1 MVVVP
6 VAAIV
11 TAGFEDGFA
20 SFRTAFAIPYAW
32 TAIRLTLIT
41 SAAATVINAV
51 MGTLLAWVLV
61 RYRFPGRRILSSVVD
76 LPMAIPTLVTGL
88 MILTLYGPN
97 APIGRFLDRFG
108 IQVAFTW
115 IGILLAL
122 CVVTLPLVVRQVQ
135 PVLLELDP
143 AEEEAAATLGAGAWL
158 SFRKVVLPALRPAIV
173 GGGLLTFARC
183 IGEFGSV
190 VLVSGNI
197 AGRDAHRARLR
208 VPAREPVPSGGGRG
222 GRDTD
227 VHHLVRTRAGDHSA
241 ADPEGG
247 SVSAPPEPVAP
258 ATGAA
263 GSRSRFARGALAAAA
278 IVYVALLLLLP
289 LIGIV
294 TKAFEPGVSI
304 IGDTLSSPDVQHAF
318 LLTGII
324 TVITIVVT
332 TFFGLVVAWVLVRQ
346 RFLGRSLMNAVVDLP
361 FALSPVTVG
370 LAAVLL
376 FGTGGWFA
384 DFFSAQGIQILFALP
399 SMVLVTI
406 FICIPFTIR
415 ELVPVLEEFGLDEE
429 DASRTLGA
437 SIWQTF
443 RRVTLPNIRWA
454 LLYGIALTTARSIG
468 EIGAVLIVSGT
479 ISGSTET
486 ATIYIFTALEE
497 RLEAQAHVVAL
508 VLATVSI
515 LLLVGIEWLH
525 RRNERARSH
534 A

>member
-1 MVVVP
+1 MS
-6 VAAIV
+6 VASN
-11 TAGFEDGFA
+11 T
-20 SFRTAFAIPYAW
+20 
-32 TAIRLTLIT
+32 
-41 SAAATVINAV
+41 
-51 MGTLLAWVLV
+51 
-61 RYRFPGRRILSSVVD
+61 
-76 LPMAIPTLVTGL
+76 
-88 MILTLYGPN
+88 
-97 APIGRFLDRFG
+97 
-108 IQVAFTW
+108 
-115 IGILLAL
+115 
-122 CVVTLPLVVRQVQ
+122 
-135 PVLLELDP
+135 P
-143 AEEEAAATLGAGAWL
+143 A
-158 SFRKVVLPALRPAIV
+158 
-173 GGGLLTFARC
+173 
-183 IGEFGSV
+183 
-190 VLVSGNI
+190 
-197 AGRDAHRARLR
+197 
-208 VPAREPVPSGGGRG
+208 
-222 GRDTD
+222 
-227 VHHLVRTRAGDHSA
+227 
-241 ADPEGG
+241 
-247 SVSAPPEPVAP
+247 AP

-263 GSRSRFARGALAAAA
+263 GTRGRFARGSLAAAA

-384 DFFSAQGIQILFALP
+384 DFFSARGIQILFALP

-515 LLLVGIEWLH
+515 LLLVSIEWLH

>member
-1 MVVVP
+1 MS
-6 VAAIV
+6 VASN
-11 TAGFEDGFA
+11 T
-20 SFRTAFAIPYAW
+20 
-32 TAIRLTLIT
+32 
-41 SAAATVINAV
+41 
-51 MGTLLAWVLV
+51 
-61 RYRFPGRRILSSVVD
+61 
-76 LPMAIPTLVTGL
+76 
-88 MILTLYGPN
+88 
-97 APIGRFLDRFG
+97 
-108 IQVAFTW
+108 
-115 IGILLAL
+115 
-122 CVVTLPLVVRQVQ
+122 
-135 PVLLELDP
+135 
-143 AEEEAAATLGAGAWL
+143 
-158 SFRKVVLPALRPAIV
+158 
-173 GGGLLTFARC
+173 
-183 IGEFGSV
+183 
-190 VLVSGNI
+190 
-197 AGRDAHRARLR
+197 
-208 VPAREPVPSGGGRG
+208 
-222 GRDTD
+222 
-227 VHHLVRTRAGDHSA
+227 
-241 ADPEGG
+241 
-247 SVSAPPEPVAP
+247 PVAP

-263 GSRSRFARGALAAAA
+263 GTRGRFARGALAAAA

-384 DFFSAQGIQILFALP
+384 DFFSARGIQILFALP

>member
-1 MVVVP
+1 M
-6 VAAIV
+6 
-11 TAGFEDGFA
+11 
-20 SFRTAFAIPYAW
+20 
-32 TAIRLTLIT
+32 
-41 SAAATVINAV
+41 
-51 MGTLLAWVLV
+51 
-61 RYRFPGRRILSSVVD
+61 
-76 LPMAIPTLVTGL
+76 
-88 MILTLYGPN
+88 
-97 APIGRFLDRFG
+97 
-108 IQVAFTW
+108 
-115 IGILLAL
+115 
-122 CVVTLPLVVRQVQ
+122 
-135 PVLLELDP
+135 
-143 AEEEAAATLGAGAWL
+143 
-158 SFRKVVLPALRPAIV
+158 
-173 GGGLLTFARC
+173 
-183 IGEFGSV
+183 
-190 VLVSGNI
+190 
-197 AGRDAHRARLR
+197 
-208 VPAREPVPSGGGRG
+208 
-222 GRDTD
+222 
-227 VHHLVRTRAGDHSA
+227 
-241 ADPEGG
+241 
-247 SVSAPPEPVAP
+247 SAPPEPVAP
-258 ATGAA
+258 APGPAS
-263 GSRSRFARGALAAAA
+263 GRSRFARGALAVAA

-318 LLTGII
+318 FLTGII

-384 DFFSAQGIQILFALP
+384 DFFTAQGIQILFAIP
-399 SMVLVTI
+399 SMVIVTI

-479 ISGSTET
+479 ISGLTET

-497 RLEAQAHVVAL
+497 RLEPQAHVVAL

-534 A
+534 T

>member
-1 MVVVP
+1 MSAP
-6 VAAIV
+6 SESVAP
-11 TAGFEDGFA
+11 T
-20 SFRTAFAIPYAW
+20 R
-32 TAIRLTLIT
+32 
-41 SAAATVINAV
+41 SA
-51 MGTLLAWVLV
+51 
-61 RYRFPGRRILSSVVD
+61 
-76 LPMAIPTLVTGL
+76 
-88 MILTLYGPN
+88 
-97 APIGRFLDRFG
+97 
-108 IQVAFTW
+108 
-115 IGILLAL
+115 
-122 CVVTLPLVVRQVQ
+122 
-135 PVLLELDP
+135 
-143 AEEEAAATLGAGAWL
+143 
-158 SFRKVVLPALRPAIV
+158 
-173 GGGLLTFARC
+173 
-183 IGEFGSV
+183 
-190 VLVSGNI
+190 
-197 AGRDAHRARLR
+197 
-208 VPAREPVPSGGGRG
+208 GGRG
-222 GRDTD
+222 
-227 VHHLVRTRAGDHSA
+227 
-241 ADPEGG
+241 
-247 SVSAPPEPVAP
+247 
-258 ATGAA
+258 
-263 GSRSRFARGALAAAA
+263 RFARGALAAAA

-324 TVITIVVT
+324 TLITTVVT

>member
-1 MVVVP
+1 
-6 VAAIV
+6 
-11 TAGFEDGFA
+11 
-20 SFRTAFAIPYAW
+20 
-32 TAIRLTLIT
+32 
-41 SAAATVINAV
+41 
-51 MGTLLAWVLV
+51 
-61 RYRFPGRRILSSVVD
+61 
-76 LPMAIPTLVTGL
+76 
-88 MILTLYGPN
+88 
-97 APIGRFLDRFG
+97 
-108 IQVAFTW
+108 
-115 IGILLAL
+115 
-122 CVVTLPLVVRQVQ
+122 
-135 PVLLELDP
+135 
-143 AEEEAAATLGAGAWL
+143 
-158 SFRKVVLPALRPAIV
+158 
-173 GGGLLTFARC
+173 
-183 IGEFGSV
+183 
-190 VLVSGNI
+190 
-197 AGRDAHRARLR
+197 
-208 VPAREPVPSGGGRG
+208 
-222 GRDTD
+222 
-227 VHHLVRTRAGDHSA
+227 
-241 ADPEGG
+241 
-247 SVSAPPEPVAP
+247 VSAPSATAPTP
-258 ATGAA
+258 ATGAPP
-263 GSRSRFARGALAAAA
+263 GRRRLARVVLVGAA
-278 IVYVALLLLLP
+278 IAYVALLLLLP
-289 LIGIV
+289 LIGVV
-294 TKAFEPGVSI
+294 TKAFEPGLSI
-304 IGDTLSSPDVQHAF
+304 LEDTLSRPEVRHAF

-324 TVITIVVT
+324 TAITVVVT

-384 DFFSAQGIQILFALP
+384 DFFTAQGIQILFALP

-443 RRVTLPNIRWA
+443 RMVTLPNIRWA
-454 LLYGIALTTARSIG
+454 LLYGVALTTARSIG

-479 ISGSTET
+479 IAGLTET

-515 LLLVGIEWLH
+515 VLLVVIEWLH

>member
-1 MVVVP
+1 M
-6 VAAIV
+6 
-11 TAGFEDGFA
+11 
-20 SFRTAFAIPYAW
+20 
-32 TAIRLTLIT
+32 
-41 SAAATVINAV
+41 SAA
-51 MGTLLAWVLV
+51 
-61 RYRFPGRRILSSVVD
+61 
-76 LPMAIPTLVTGL
+76 PTT
-88 MILTLYGPN
+88 
-97 APIGRFLDRFG
+97 
-108 IQVAFTW
+108 
-115 IGILLAL
+115 
-122 CVVTLPLVVRQVQ
+122 
-135 PVLLELDP
+135 
-143 AEEEAAATLGAGAWL
+143 
-158 SFRKVVLPALRPAIV
+158 
-173 GGGLLTFARC
+173 
-183 IGEFGSV
+183 
-190 VLVSGNI
+190 
-197 AGRDAHRARLR
+197 
-208 VPAREPVPSGGGRG
+208 
-222 GRDTD
+222 
-227 VHHLVRTRAGDHSA
+227 
-241 ADPEGG
+241 
-247 SVSAPPEPVAP
+247 PVAP
-258 ATGAA
+258 STGAR
-263 GSRSRFARGALAAAA
+263 GRFARGALAAAA

-304 IGDTLSSPDVQHAF
+304 IGDTISSPDVQHAF

-324 TVITIVVT
+324 TVITIVAT

-384 DFFSAQGIQILFALP
+384 DLFAAQGIQILFALP